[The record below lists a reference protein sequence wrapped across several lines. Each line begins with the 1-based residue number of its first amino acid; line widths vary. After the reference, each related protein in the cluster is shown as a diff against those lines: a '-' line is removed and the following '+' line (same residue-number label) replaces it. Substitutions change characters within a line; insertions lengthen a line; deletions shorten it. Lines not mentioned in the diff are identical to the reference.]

1 MMGNQNQDIKYL
13 FEPQTVAVIGAA
25 RDRNKIG
32 YKILQNILSG
42 GYRGRVYPI
51 NPQGGEILGVRA
63 YRSVEEVNDPIDVA
77 SIVIPAK
84 LVYEA
89 VKSCARKQ
97 VKYLM
102 IISSGFSEVGNYE
115 EEKRIVSYAHEHQ
128 MRILGPNIFGIYS
141 AAASLN
147 ATFGSS
153 EIIPGK
159 VAIITQSG
167 ALGIAM
173 IGKTAVEN
181 IGLSAIVSVGN
192 KTDVD
197 EADLLEY
204 LVSTGQTK
212 IILMYIEGVREG
224 EKLIRAVKSATGTI
238 PVVVIKSGRSERG
251 AIAAASHTGSLAGSD
266 EIFDAIMKQCGVIRA
281 ESIEE
286 AFNWCKFLANS
297 PFPPGENTLIITN
310 GGGIGVMTTDAC
322 EKYGVKLYDDPQA
335 LKAAFSRVTPDF
347 GSTKNPVDLT
357 GQATSSHY
365 HLALDEA
372 LKNDHIHSVIALYCE
387 TAVFDAENLSPMI
400 EENDRKYKSAKRPLV
415 FSIFGGGKTESY
427 IGPLRKGNVAVYGD
441 VYEAV
446 SCLGSL
452 YSHYRYLGERSEEI
466 DDAEIDVSSVEKV
479 VEGALREG
487 RTFLIAHEGQAV
499 MRAAGIQIPKS
510 TVARNLEEAV
520 RGAEGMGYPVVM
532 KVVSRDILHKS
543 DAGGVALDLV
553 DKNEVMDAY
562 QAIIR
567 NCRSYNPRAII
578 AGVEIS
584 EMVPK
589 GTETI
594 IGARRDKTFGPILMF
609 GLGGIYVEVMKD
621 VAFRALPINRKE
633 VMSMIKEIRAYPLL
647 LGVRGEEKKDVDR
660 VVDTIIKVGA
670 VLQKCDRFSDIEI
683 NPLVVY
689 EHGRGVQAVDVRI
702 LLSIVKK
709 GT

>member
-1 MMGNQNQDIKYL
+1 LMGNPNQDIKCL
-13 FEPQTVAVIGAA
+13 FEPKTIAVIGAA
-25 RDRNKIG
+25 RDPNKIG
-32 YKILQNILSG
+32 YKILHNILSG
-42 GYRGRVYPI
+42 GYGGRVYPI
-51 NPQGGEILGVRA
+51 NPQGGEILGVKA
-63 YRSVEEVNDPIDVA
+63 YRSIEEVNDPVDVA

-84 LVYEA
+84 WVYEA

-97 VKYLM
+97 VKYLT
-102 IISSGFSEVGNYE
+102 IISSGFSEVGNDE
-115 EEKRIVSYAHEHQ
+115 EEKRIVSYAKEHQ
-128 MRILGPNIFGIYS
+128 MRVLGPNIFGIYS

-153 EIIPGK
+153 EIIPGG

-173 IGKTAVEN
+173 IGKTAIEN

-192 KTDVD
+192 KADVD

-204 LVSTGQTK
+204 LMSREQTK
-212 IILMYIEGVREG
+212 IVLMYIEGVREG
-224 EKLIRAVKSATGTI
+224 EKLIRTVKKVTEKI
-238 PVVVIKSGRSERG
+238 PVVVLKSGRSERG

-266 EIFDAIMKQCGVIRA
+266 EIFDAIMRQCGVLRA

-286 AFNWCKFLANS
+286 AFNWCKFLANTPS
-297 PFPPGENTLIITN
+297 PPGENTVIITN

-322 EKYGVKLYDDPQA
+322 EKYGLKLYDDLEA
-335 LKAAFSRVTPDF
+335 LKETFSDVTPNF

-357 GQATSSHY
+357 GQATSSYY
-365 HLALDEA
+365 HAALDEA
-372 LKNDHIHSVIALYCE
+372 LKNDEIHSVISLYCE

-400 EENDRKYKSAKRPLV
+400 AENDRKYKAEKKPLV
-415 FSIFGGGKTESY
+415 FSIFGGEKTESY
-427 IGPLRKGNVAVYGD
+427 IGPLRKSNVAVYGD

-446 SCLGSL
+446 SCLGAL
-452 YSHYRYLGERSEEI
+452 YSHHRYLLERSDEI
-466 DDAEIDVSSVEKV
+466 DDAEIDVSSIQKV
-479 VEGALREG
+479 IEGVLRER
-487 RTFLIAHEGQAV
+487 RTFLLAHEGQEV

-510 TVARNLEEAV
+510 TIVRNLEEAV
-520 RGAEGMGYPVVM
+520 RGAEGIGYPVVM

-543 DAGGVALDLV
+543 DAGGVALDL
-553 DKNEVMDAY
+553 DNKSEVMDAY
-562 QAIIR
+562 QAILR
-567 NCRSYNPRAII
+567 NCRSYNPHAAIT
-578 AGVEIS
+578 GVEIS
-584 EMVPK
+584 EMVGK

-609 GLGGIYVEVMKD
+609 GLGGIYVEVMRD

-647 LGVRGEEKKDVDR
+647 LGVRGEEKKDVEG
-660 VVDTIIKVGA
+660 VVDTMIKVGA
-670 VLQKCDRFSDIEI
+670 VLQKCERISDIEI

-689 EHGRGVQAVDVRI
+689 EHGRGVKAVDVRI

-709 GT
+709 GA